1 MKDAKYAIVMPSSLY
16 HIVILILPIYNT
28 LIGMDYIVIGIL
40 TCLQYYT
47 NWKIVPLANVKL
59 PF

>member
-16 HIVILILPIYNT
+16 HIVILILSIYNT

-40 TCLQYYT
+40 TFWQYYT
-47 NWKIVPLANVKL
+47 NSNIAPLANVKL